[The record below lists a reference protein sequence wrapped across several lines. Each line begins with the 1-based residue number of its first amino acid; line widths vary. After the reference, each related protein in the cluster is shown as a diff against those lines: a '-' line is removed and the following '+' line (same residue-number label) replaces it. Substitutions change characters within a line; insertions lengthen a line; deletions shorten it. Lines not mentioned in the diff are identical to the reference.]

1 METGFREGGFLEGV
15 IDEVVYSNAENGY
28 SICVLDCM
36 GEPVTL
42 VGTMP
47 FVGEGESVKVR
58 GTWVVHP
65 TFGRQFKVVYFER
78 SLPTTSDAIFRYLAS
93 GAIKGVGP
101 VTAERIVERFGEDT
115 LDVLENNPS

>member
-1 METGFREGGFLEGV
+1 MEGGFLEGV

-47 FVGEGESVKVR
+47 FVGEGETVKVR
-58 GTWVVHP
+58 GTWTVHP
-65 TFGRQFKVVYFER
+65 TFGRQFKVEYFEKDLR
-78 SLPTTSDAIFRYLAS
+78 HKD
-93 GAIKGVGP
+93 
-101 VTAERIVERFGEDT
+101 
-115 LDVLENNPS
+115 LD

>member
-1 METGFREGGFLEGV
+1 MEGGFLEGV

-47 FVGEGESVKVR
+47 FVGEGETVKVR
-58 GTWVVHP
+58 GTWTVHP
-65 TFGRQFKVVYFER
+65 TFGRQFRVEYFEKN
-78 SLPTTSDAIFRYLAS
+78 LPNSAEAILKYLSS
-93 GAIKGVGP
+93 GAIKGIGP
-101 VTAERIVERFGEDT
+101 VLAERILAAYGEDA
-115 LDVLENNPS
+115 